1 MLPPPT
7 RLTLTT
13 LSAYNTIRY
22 VLSRHIYC
30 IINNNNNNNNNNIW
44 IVCVF
49 VYASGVSSA
58 GNTQNSQNCDATK
71 ELSAGPLR
79 GKTATHRH
87 L

>member
-30 IINNNNNNNNNNIW
+30 IINNNNNNNNNNI
-44 IVCVF
+44 
-49 VYASGVSSA
+49 
-58 GNTQNSQNCDATK
+58 
-71 ELSAGPLR
+71 
-79 GKTATHRH
+79 
-87 L
+87 